1 MTIQFNVIFV
11 VNGMRTRERVMSYEP
26 DWNEPSFYT
35 DEGEVCEVCTESP
48 CLCQKD
54 EGESNDTI
62 QDN

>member
-1 MTIQFNVIFV
+1 
-11 VNGMRTRERVMSYEP
+11 MSYEP